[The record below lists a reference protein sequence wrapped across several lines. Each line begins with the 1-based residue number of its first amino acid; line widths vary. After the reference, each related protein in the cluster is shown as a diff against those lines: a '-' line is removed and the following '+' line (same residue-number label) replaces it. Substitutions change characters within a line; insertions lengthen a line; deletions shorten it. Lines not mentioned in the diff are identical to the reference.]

1 MNKITKKPSANGLI
15 SLRPVHLQISKLA
28 NLLIFSR
35 PTHLLIFTLAN
46 LLIIFACSKRDDNP
60 TPSAVKP
67 LERLNSWEHKPVVD
81 TTQIY
86 MPFLTKSEGN
96 ITLTV
101 TANGSAWVDTN
112 NNGVFDEG
120 TDVKVTEPAQT
131 VTFTAPNKVFTVY
144 GEVTELNAAGNA
156 LTAADAGT
164 NPALT
169 KLNVANNQFTADAL
183 TKFIESLP
191 PAPDAKAVLYAEGD
205 SNEVTPEVRKAL
217 VAKGWKP
224 MHLNKEGVEEED
236 KDDPNSYYIELT
248 TKIPLG
254 NTIQL
259 GIDAAEEDK
268 KDIWIDLDGN
278 GVKDDA
284 DAVPTKFYEVQPY
297 TLKAEKIRIYG
308 KVGFLNCS
316 DSALTTLDFTKNQA
330 LGTLFAYNNPELVI
344 KGNKLRVLGLSVAT
358 FHNNRNTLNLSELL
372 TLYIDPSEGVT
383 TVNTAGLAKLQL
395 LNLINCYDITSLALS
410 TNTELTVL
418 NINNSGLTSLDL
430 TKQPKLTELQIAGT
444 PLTELTVVEG
454 ASLNYVNVE
463 AYGGKGIKK
472 EVLSQLIGK
481 LPTWKPDNKGKI
493 FIREGQL
500 TNEEKKTL
508 TDKQWKITETP
519 GEPQK
524 PDEPQKPEE
533 DQTPPTLGTI
543 KVTNKTH
550 NQVTVQWDAATD
562 DVTPQEA
569 LRYQLLLYKADGTT
583 LVNDYGIING
593 FSYTLSGLKPNTTYV
608 VKVQVTDLSGK
619 SNFYK
624 LQVTTEDN
632 PEPYI
637 QLATKIPLGSTIQ
650 LYINAIAEYRN
661 GVWID
666 LNGNEIKDD
675 GEAVTIFDNYQ
686 NYTLKAQTFRIY
698 GKVDYLSCSN
708 SQLTT
713 LDFTKNEALR
723 VLYAYDNPELVVKG
737 TKLEVLGLD
746 VAVFHK
752 NKNNLDLSILY
763 NLTVNPTE
771 GVTTV
776 HTTGL
781 DKLQYLSVSGC
792 NNITSLDLST
802 NTALTT
808 LKANNSG
815 LTSLDLTK
823 QDKLT
828 TLEVGGTPLTE
839 LNLNNCKELK
849 SLNVKDCFS
858 LKSLKAE
865 NTQLTTLDITTLPSF
880 ENLSVAGSP
889 LTEINTLPSIY
900 LKVVDIRLDKN
911 GKGLKG
917 NDLDNFISN
926 LPSRRRLKD
935 GYITLSKEQYD
946 LLPNNGNDL
955 KKKGWN
961 PTVK

>member
-15 SLRPVHLQISKLA
+15 SLRPTHLQISKLA

-35 PTHLLIFTLAN
+35 PTNLLIFTLAN
-46 LLIIFACSKRDDNP
+46 LLILTACSKRDDNP

-81 TTQIY
+81 TTQTY
-86 MPFLTKSEGN
+86 MPFLTKSEGT

-120 TDVKVTEPAQT
+120 TDVKVTELAQT

-164 NPALT
+164 NSVLT

-191 PAPDAKAVLYAEGD
+191 PAPAPDAKIVLYAEGD

-259 GIDAAEEDK
+259 GIEAAEEDK
-268 KDIWIDLDGN
+268 KDIWIDLNGN

-284 DAVPTKFYEVQPY
+284 DAIPTTFGEVQPY

-308 KVGFLNCS
+308 KVGVLNCS
-316 DSALTTLDFTKNQA
+316 DSQLTTLDFTKNQA
-330 LGTLFAYNNPELVI
+330 LGTLFAYNNPKLVI
-344 KGNKLRVLGLSVAT
+344 KGEKLNRLGVSVAT
-358 FHNNRNTLNLSELL
+358 FHNNKNSLNLSELFI
-372 TLYIDPSEGVT
+372 LYIDPSEGVT
-383 TVNTAGLAKLQL
+383 TVNTTGLAKLQL
-395 LNLINCYDITSLALS
+395 LSLINCYDITSLALS
-410 TNTELTVL
+410 TNTELTAL

-430 TKQPKLTELQIAGT
+430 TKQSKLTELQIAGT
-444 PLTELTVVEG
+444 PLTELTVAEG
-454 ASLNYVNVE
+454 APLHYIDVK

-481 LPTWKPDNKGKI
+481 LPTWKPDNKGEI

-508 TDKQWKITETP
+508 TDKQWKITEAP
-519 GEPQK
+519 G
-524 PDEPQKPEE
+524 EPQKPEE
-533 DQTPPTLGTI
+533 DKTPPTLGAGGI
-543 KVTNKTH
+543 KVINKTH
-550 NQVTVQWDAATD
+550 NQVTVEWDAATD

-569 LRYQLLLYKADGTT
+569 LRYQLLLYQADGTT
-583 LVNDYGIING
+583 LVNDYGIMTF
-593 FSYTLSGLKPNTTYV
+593 FSYTLPGLKPNTTYV

-637 QLATKIPLGSTIQ
+637 QLTTKIPLGTIIK
-650 LYINAIAEYRN
+650 LSIDAAEEDKKDI
-661 GVWID
+661 WID
-666 LNGNEIKDD
+666 LDGNGIKDD
-675 GEAVTIFDNYQ
+675 ADAVPTKFNVFQTYKI
-686 NYTLKAQTFRIY
+686 KAQTIKIY
-698 GKVDYLSCSN
+698 GKVSWLNCN
-708 SQLTT
+708 KNLITA
-713 LDFTKNEALR
+713 LDFTKNEVLS
-723 VLYAYDNPELVVKG
+723 VLYAYDNPELVIKG
-737 TKLEVLGLD
+737 NKLHTLG
-746 VAVFHK
+746 VYAAVFNKSK
-752 NKNNLDLSILY
+752 NTLNLSELTNLY
-763 NLTVNPTE
+763 ITPSE

-776 HTTGL
+776 NIGELT
-781 DKLQYLSVSGC
+781 KLQLLDVGEC
-792 NNITSLDLST
+792 KNITSLDLST

-839 LNLNNCKELK
+839 LNIEK
-849 SLNVKDCFS
+849 
-858 LKSLKAE
+858 
-865 NTQLTTLDITTLPSF
+865 NTP
-880 ENLSVAGSP
+880 
-889 LTEINTLPSIY
+889 
-900 LKVVDIRLDKN
+900 LKVVDISHN
-911 GKGLKG
+911 PQGEGLKG
-917 NDLDNFISN
+917 IAFHTFIAK
-926 LPSRRRLKD
+926 LPTYASKK
-935 GYITLSKEQYD
+935 GKITLSPAQYNA
-946 LLPNNGNDL
+946 LPRRAIDL
-955 KKKGWN
+955 KKKGWDII
-961 PTVK
+961 VKQNTP

>member
-28 NLLIFSR
+28 NLLITLR
-35 PTHLLIFTLAN
+35 PTHLQIFTLAN
-46 LLIIFACSKRDDNP
+46 LLIIFACSKSDDNP
-60 TPSAVKP
+60 TPPAVKP

-81 TTQIY
+81 TTQTY
-86 MPFLTKSEGN
+86 MPFLTKSEGT

-120 TDVKVTEPAQT
+120 TDVKVTELAQT

-144 GEVTELNAAGNA
+144 GEVTELNATGNA

-164 NPALT
+164 NTVLT

-191 PAPDAKAVLYAEGD
+191 PAPAPDAKVVLYAEGD

-217 VAKGWKP
+217 VAKGWK
-224 MHLNKEGVEEED
+224 HIRLNKEGVEEED

-259 GIDAAEEDK
+259 NIDALNEDK
-268 KDIWIDLDGN
+268 KDIWIDLNGN
-278 GVKDDA
+278 GVKDDT
-284 DAVPTKFYEVQPY
+284 DVVPTTFGDEQPY

-308 KVGFLNCS
+308 KVGVLNCS
-316 DSALTTLDFTKNQA
+316 DSQLTALDFTKNQA
-330 LGTLFAYNNPELVI
+330 LEVLFAYNNPELVI
-344 KGNKLRVLGLSVAT
+344 KGKKLYTLGLSVAT
-358 FHNNRNTLNLSELL
+358 FHNNRNNLNLSELL

-383 TVNTAGLAKLQL
+383 NLNTAGLAKLQYL
-395 LNLINCYDITSLALS
+395 SLINCYNITSLDLS
-410 TNTELTVL
+410 TNTELTTL
-418 NINNSGLTSLDL
+418 LADYSELTSLHL

-444 PLTELTVVEG
+444 PLTELTVAEG
-454 ASLNYVNVE
+454 APLKNVNVQ
-463 AYGGKGIKK
+463 ANGGKGIKK

-481 LPTWKPDNKGKI
+481 LPMWQPDNKGKI
-493 FIREGQL
+493 FISEGQL

-508 TDKQWKITETP
+508 TDKQWDITETP
-519 GEPQK
+519 G
-524 PDEPQKPEE
+524 EPQKPEE
-533 DQTPPTLGTI
+533 DQTPPTLGVGGI

-550 NQVTVQWDAATD
+550 NQVTVEWDAATD

-569 LRYQLLLYKADGTT
+569 LRYQLLLYQANGGGGT
-583 LVNDYGIING
+583 LVKDYGIING
-593 FSYTLSGLKPNTTYV
+593 FSYTLPGLKPNTTYV

-619 SNFYK
+619 SNSYK
-624 LQVTTEDN
+624 LEVTTEDN

-637 QLATKIPLGSTIQ
+637 QLATKIAVNGTIQ
-650 LYINAIAEYRN
+650 LYINAIPEDRN

-675 GEAVTIFDNYQ
+675 GEAVTTFSYQ
-686 NYTLKAQTFRIY
+686 NYTIKAQTFRIY
-698 GKVDYLSCSN
+698 GKVDYLSCPN

-713 LDFTKNEALR
+713 LDFTKNEVLR
-723 VLYAYDNPELVVKG
+723 ILFAHNNPELVIKG
-737 TKLEVLGLD
+737 TKLQVLGLSA
-746 VAVFHK
+746 AVFHK
-752 NKNNLDLSILY
+752 NKNNLNLSELHDLVI
-763 NLTVNPTE
+763 NPSE

-776 HTTGL
+776 HTAGL
-781 DKLQYLSVSGC
+781 TNLQSLYLINC
-792 NNITSLDLST
+792 DNITSLDLST

-823 QDKLT
+823 QDKLH
-828 TLEVGGTPLTE
+828 TLEVGDTPLTE
-839 LNLNNCKELK
+839 LITEK
-849 SLNVKDCFS
+849 
-858 LKSLKAE
+858 
-865 NTQLTTLDITTLPSF
+865 NTP
-880 ENLSVAGSP
+880 
-889 LTEINTLPSIY
+889 
-900 LKVVDIRLDKN
+900 LKVVDISHN
-911 GKGLKG
+911 PQGEGLKG
-917 NDLDNFISN
+917 IAFHTFIAK
-926 LPSRRRLKD
+926 LPTYASKK
-935 GYITLSKEQYD
+935 GKITLSPAQYNA
-946 LLPNNGNDL
+946 LPRRAIDL
-955 KKKGWN
+955 KKKGWDI
-961 PTVK
+961 TVKQNTP

>member
-15 SLRPVHLQISKLA
+15 SLRPAHLQISKLA

-46 LLIIFACSKRDDNP
+46 LLIFFACSKSDDNP
-60 TPSAVKP
+60 TPPTVKP

-81 TTQIY
+81 TTQTY
-86 MPFLTKSEGN
+86 MPFLTKSEGT

-120 TDVKVTEPAQT
+120 TDVKVTELAQT

-156 LTAADAGT
+156 LIAADAGT

-191 PAPDAKAVLYAEGD
+191 PAPAPDAKVVLYAEGD

-217 VAKGWKP
+217 VAKGWK
-224 MHLNKEGVEEED
+224 HIRLNKEGVEEED

-259 GIDAAEEDK
+259 NIDAAEEDK

-308 KVGFLNCS
+308 KVKWLNCS
-316 DSALTTLDFTKNQA
+316 ESALTTLDFTKNQA
-330 LGTLFAYNNPELVI
+330 LGSLYAYRNPELVI
-344 KGNKLRVLGLSVAT
+344 KGNKLRTLGLSAAT
-358 FHNNRNTLNLSELL
+358 FHNNRNSLNLSELIY
-372 TLYIDPSEGVT
+372 LYITPSEGVT
-383 TVNTAGLAKLQL
+383 TVHTAGLTKLQF
-395 LNLINCYDITSLALS
+395 LNLGGCYDITSLALS
-410 TNTELTVL
+410 TNTELTTL
-418 NINNSGLTSLDL
+418 LAYNSGLTSLDL
-430 TKQPKLTELQIAGT
+430 TKQPKLTQLQIAGV
-444 PLTELTVVEG
+444 PLTELTVAEG
-454 ASLNYVNVE
+454 TPLKNVNVE
-463 AYGGKGIKK
+463 AYGGEGIKK

-481 LPTWKPDNKGKI
+481 LPTWQPDNKGEI
-493 FIREGQL
+493 YVSEGQL

-508 TDKQWKITETP
+508 TDKQWKITEIP
-519 GEPQK
+519 G
-524 PDEPQKPEE
+524 EPQKPEE
-533 DQTPPTLGTI
+533 DQTPPTLGVGGI
-543 KVTNKTH
+543 KVINKTH

-569 LRYQLLLYKADGTT
+569 LRYQLLLYQADGTT

-593 FSYTLSGLKPNTTYV
+593 FSYTLQGLIPNTTYV

-619 SNFYK
+619 SNFYE
-624 LQVTTEDN
+624 LEVTTKDN

-637 QLATKIPLGSTIQ
+637 QLTTNIPLGTIIK
-650 LYINAIAEYRN
+650 LSIDAAEEDKKDI
-661 GVWID
+661 WID
-666 LNGNEIKDD
+666 LDGNGIKDD
-675 GEAVTIFDNYQ
+675 ADAVPTKFNVFQTYKH
-686 NYTLKAQTFRIY
+686 KAQTIKIY
-698 GKVDYLSCSN
+698 GKVRWLNCN
-708 SQLTT
+708 KNLITA
-713 LDFTKNEALR
+713 LDFTKNEVLN
-723 VLYAYDNPELVVKG
+723 VLYAYDNPELVIRG
-737 TKLEVLGLD
+737 TSKLNTLGVT
-746 VAVFHK
+746 VATF
-752 NKNNLDLSILY
+752 NNSKNNLNLSELTNLY
-763 NLTVNPTE
+763 ITPSKD
-771 GVTTV
+771 VTTV
-776 HTTGL
+776 NTAELT
-781 DKLQYLSVSGC
+781 KLQLLDVGEC
-792 NNITSLDLST
+792 KNITSLDLST
-802 NTALTT
+802 NTELTT

-823 QDKLT
+823 QHKLH

-839 LNLNNCKELK
+839 LITEK
-849 SLNVKDCFS
+849 
-858 LKSLKAE
+858 
-865 NTQLTTLDITTLPSF
+865 NTP
-880 ENLSVAGSP
+880 
-889 LTEINTLPSIY
+889 
-900 LKVVDIRLDKN
+900 LKVVDISHN
-911 GKGLKG
+911 PQGEGLKG
-917 NDLDNFISN
+917 IAFHTFIAK
-926 LPSRRRLKD
+926 LPTYASKK
-935 GYITLSKEQYD
+935 GKITLSPAQYNA
-946 LLPNNGNDL
+946 LPRRAIDL
-955 KKKGWN
+955 KKKGWDII
-961 PTVK
+961 VKQNTP

>member
-15 SLRPVHLQISKLA
+15 SLRPVHWQISKLA

-46 LLIIFACSKRDDNP
+46 LLIFFACSKSDDNP
-60 TPSAVKP
+60 TPPTVKP

-86 MPFLTKSEGN
+86 MPFLTKSEGT

-112 NNGVFDEG
+112 NNGVFEEG
-120 TDVKVTEPAQT
+120 TDVKVTELAQT

-144 GEVTELNAAGNA
+144 GEVTELNAAGNS

-191 PAPDAKAVLYAEGD
+191 PAPAPDAKVVLYAEGD
-205 SNEVTPEVRKAL
+205 SNEVTPEVRKAV

-259 GIDAAEEDK
+259 GINAAEEDR
-268 KDIWIDLDGN
+268 KDIWIDLNGN

-284 DAVPTKFYEVQPY
+284 DVVPTKFYEVQPY

-316 DSALTTLDFTKNQA
+316 DSQLTTLDFTKNQA
-330 LGTLFAYNNPELVI
+330 LEVLFAYRNPELVI
-344 KGNKLRVLGLSVAT
+344 KGGKLNRLGVSVAT
-358 FHNNRNTLNLSELL
+358 FHNNKNSLNLSELFI
-372 TLYIDPSEGVT
+372 LYIDPSEGVT
-383 TVNTAGLAKLQL
+383 TVNTTGLAKLQL

-444 PLTELTVVEG
+444 PLTELTVAEG
-454 ASLNYVNVE
+454 APLHYIDVK

-472 EVLSQLIGK
+472 EALSQLIGK

-508 TDKQWKITETP
+508 TDKQWEITEAP
-519 GEPQK
+519 G
-524 PDEPQKPEE
+524 EPQKPEE
-533 DQTPPTLGTI
+533 DKTPPTLGVGGI
-543 KVTNKTH
+543 KAINKTH

-569 LRYQLLLYKADGTT
+569 LHYQLLLYQANGGGGT
-583 LVNDYGIING
+583 LVKDYGIING
-593 FSYTLSGLKPNTTYV
+593 FSYTLQGLIPNTPYV
-608 VKVQVTDLSGK
+608 VAVKVTDLSGN
-619 SNFYK
+619 SSYYD
-624 LQVTTEDN
+624 LEVTTKAN

-637 QLATKIPLGSTIQ
+637 QLTTKIAVNGTIQ
-650 LYINAIAEYRN
+650 LYINAIEKDRN

-675 GEAVTIFDNYQ
+675 GEAVTIFDKPE
-686 NYTLKAQTFRIY
+686 NYTLKAQTIKIY
-698 GKVDYLSCSN
+698 GKVDYLSCPN

-713 LDFTKNEALR
+713 LDSTKNEVLR
-723 VLYAYDNPELVVKG
+723 ILFAHNNPELVVKG
-737 TKLEVLGLD
+737 TKLQVLGLSA
-746 VAVFHK
+746 AVFHK
-752 NKNNLDLSILY
+752 NKNNLNLSELHDLVI
-763 NLTVNPTE
+763 NPSE

-776 HTTGL
+776 HTAGL
-781 DKLQYLSVSGC
+781 TNLQSLYLINC
-792 NNITSLDLST
+792 DNITSLDLST
-802 NTALTT
+802 NTELTT

-823 QDKLT
+823 QHKLH

-839 LNLNNCKELK
+839 LITEK
-849 SLNVKDCFS
+849 
-858 LKSLKAE
+858 
-865 NTQLTTLDITTLPSF
+865 NTP
-880 ENLSVAGSP
+880 
-889 LTEINTLPSIY
+889 
-900 LKVVDIRLDKN
+900 LKVVDISHN
-911 GKGLKG
+911 PQGEGLKG
-917 NDLDNFISN
+917 IAFHTFIAK
-926 LPSRRRLKD
+926 LPTYASKK
-935 GYITLSKEQYD
+935 GKITLSPAQYNA
-946 LLPNNGNDL
+946 LPRRAIDL
-955 KKKGWN
+955 KKKGWDII
-961 PTVK
+961 VKPITP

>member
-15 SLRPVHLQISKLA
+15 SLRPAHLQISKLA

-35 PTHLLIFTLAN
+35 PTNLLIFTLAN
-46 LLIIFACSKRDDNP
+46 LLIIFACSKSDDNP
-60 TPSAVKP
+60 TPPTVKP

-81 TTQIY
+81 TTQTY
-86 MPFLTKSEGN
+86 MPFLTKSEGT

-101 TANGSAWVDTN
+101 TTNGSAWVDTN

-120 TDVKVTEPAQT
+120 TDVKVTELAQT

-191 PAPDAKAVLYAEGD
+191 PAPAPDAKVVLYAEGD

-217 VAKGWKP
+217 VAKGWK
-224 MHLNKEGVEEED
+224 HIRLNKEGVEEED

-259 GIDAAEEDK
+259 NIDAAEEDK
-268 KDIWIDLDGN
+268 KDIWIDLNGN
-278 GVKDDA
+278 GVKDDT
-284 DAVPTKFYEVQPY
+284 DVVPTKFYEVQPY

-308 KVGFLNCS
+308 KVKWLNCS

-330 LGTLFAYNNPELVI
+330 LGSLYAYNNPELVI
-344 KGNKLRVLGLSVAT
+344 KGNKLRTLGLSAAT
-358 FHNNRNTLNLSELL
+358 FHNNRNSLNLSELIY
-372 TLYIDPSEGVT
+372 LYITPSEGVT
-383 TVNTAGLAKLQL
+383 TVHTAGLTKLQF
-395 LNLINCYDITSLALS
+395 LNLGGCYDITSLALS
-410 TNTELTVL
+410 TNTELTAL

-430 TKQPKLTELQIAGT
+430 TKQPKLTELQIAGV
-444 PLTELTVVEG
+444 PLTELTVAEG
-454 ASLNYVNVE
+454 TPLNYVNVE
-463 AYGGKGIKK
+463 ANGGKGIKK
-472 EVLSQLIGK
+472 EALSQLIGK
-481 LPTWKPDNKGKI
+481 LPTWKPDNKGEI
-493 FIREGQL
+493 FVSEGQL

-524 PDEPQKPEE
+524 PEE
-533 DQTPPTLGTI
+533 DQTPPTLGAGGI
-543 KVTNKTH
+543 KAINKTR

-569 LRYQLLLYKADGTT
+569 LHYQLLLYQANGGGGT
-583 LVNDYGIING
+583 LVKDYGIING
-593 FSYTLSGLKPNTTYV
+593 FSYTLQGLNPNTTYV
-608 VKVQVTDLSGK
+608 VKVQVTDLSGN
-619 SNFYK
+619 SSYYK
-624 LQVTTEDN
+624 LDVTTEDN
-632 PEPYI
+632 PKPYI
-637 QLATKIPLGSTIQ
+637 QLATDIAVNGTIE
-650 LYINAIAEYRN
+650 LVIDAAPEDRN

-675 GEAVTIFDNYQ
+675 ADAVPTAFGDEQPYTI
-686 NYTLKAQTFRIY
+686 KAQTFRIY
-698 GKVDYLSCSN
+698 GKVGYLDCSE
-708 SQLTT
+708 SQLTA
-713 LDFTKNEALR
+713 LDFTKNEALY
-723 VLYAYDNPELVVKG
+723 VLYADNNPKLVVKG
-737 TKLEVLGLD
+737 TKLQVLGLD

-752 NKNNLDLSILY
+752 NKNNLDLSELHDLVI
-763 NLTVNPTE
+763 TPSE

-776 HTTGL
+776 HTAGL
-781 DKLQYLSVSGC
+781 DNLQYLSVSGC
-792 NNITSLDLST
+792 NNITSLDLSTNTKLVTLNANNSGLTSLDLST

-815 LTSLDLTK
+815 LTSLNLTK

-828 TLEVGGTPLTE
+828 TLEVGGTPLTV
-839 LNLNNCKELK
+839 LNIEK
-849 SLNVKDCFS
+849 
-858 LKSLKAE
+858 
-865 NTQLTTLDITTLPSF
+865 NTP
-880 ENLSVAGSP
+880 
-889 LTEINTLPSIY
+889 
-900 LKVVDIRLDKN
+900 LKVVDIRLDKQGN
-911 GKGLKG
+911 GLKSTAFYTF
-917 NDLDNFISN
+917 LAN
-926 LPSRRRLKD
+926 LPKYEGKRGK
-935 GYITLSKEQYD
+935 ITLSTAQYA
-946 LLPNNGNDL
+946 LLPRNGIQF
-955 KKKGWN
+955 KKKGWDI
-961 PTVK
+961 TVK

>member
-46 LLIIFACSKRDDNP
+46 LLILTACSKSDDNP
-60 TPSAVKP
+60 TPPAVKP
-67 LERLNSWEHKPVVD
+67 LERLNSWEPKPVVD
-81 TTQIY
+81 TTQTY
-86 MPFLTKSEGN
+86 MPFLTKSEGT

-191 PAPDAKAVLYAEGD
+191 PAPAPDAKAVLYAEGD

-217 VAKGWKP
+217 VAKGWK
-224 MHLNKEGVEEED
+224 HIRLNKEGVEEED

-278 GVKDDA
+278 GVKDDT
-284 DAVPTKFYEVQPY
+284 DVVPTTFGDEQPY

-308 KVGFLNCS
+308 KVGVLFCS
-316 DSALTTLDFTKNQA
+316 DNQLTTLDFTKNQA

-358 FHNNRNTLNLSELL
+358 FHNNKNSLNLSELF

-383 TVNTAGLAKLQL
+383 TVHTTGLAKLQL

-430 TKQPKLTELQIAGT
+430 TKQPKLHTLQVAGT
-444 PLTELTVVEG
+444 PLTELTVAEG
-454 ASLNYVNVE
+454 APLHYIDVQS
-463 AYGGKGIKK
+463 YGGKGIKK

-481 LPTWKPDNKGKI
+481 LPTWQPDNKGEI
-493 FIREGQL
+493 FISEGQL

-524 PDEPQKPEE
+524 PEE
-533 DQTPPTLGTI
+533 DQTPPTLGVGGI
-543 KVTNKTH
+543 KAINKTH

-562 DVTPQEA
+562 DVTPPDQ
-569 LRYQLLLYKADGTT
+569 LRYQLLLYQANGGGGT
-583 LVNDYGIING
+583 LVKDYGIING
-593 FSYTLSGLKPNTTYV
+593 FSYTLQGLNPNTTYV

-619 SNFYK
+619 SNSYK
-624 LQVTTEDN
+624 LDVTTEDN
-632 PEPYI
+632 PKPYI
-637 QLATKIPLGSTIQ
+637 QLTTDIPLGTIIK
-650 LYINAIAEYRN
+650 LSIDAAEEDKKDI
-661 GVWID
+661 WID
-666 LNGNEIKDD
+666 LDGNGIKDD
-675 GEAVTIFDNYQ
+675 ADAVPTKFNVFQTYKH
-686 NYTLKAQTFRIY
+686 KAQTIKIY
-698 GKVDYLSCSN
+698 GKVSWLNCN
-708 SQLTT
+708 KNLITA
-713 LDFTKNEALR
+713 LDFTKNEVLN
-723 VLYAYDNPELVVKG
+723 VLYAYDNPELVIRG
-737 TKLEVLGLD
+737 TSKLNTLGVT
-746 VAVFHK
+746 VATF
-752 NKNNLDLSILY
+752 NNSKNNLNLSELTNLY
-763 NLTVNPTE
+763 ITPSKD
-771 GVTTV
+771 VTTV
-776 HTTGL
+776 NTAGL
-781 DKLQYLSVSGC
+781 TKLQLLDVGEC
-792 NNITSLDLST
+792 KNITSLDLST

-823 QDKLT
+823 QHKLH

-839 LNLNNCKELK
+839 LITEK
-849 SLNVKDCFS
+849 
-858 LKSLKAE
+858 
-865 NTQLTTLDITTLPSF
+865 NTP
-880 ENLSVAGSP
+880 
-889 LTEINTLPSIY
+889 
-900 LKVVDIRLDKN
+900 LKVVDISHN
-911 GKGLKG
+911 PQGEGLKG
-917 NDLDNFISN
+917 IAFHTFIAK
-926 LPSRRRLKD
+926 LPTYASKK
-935 GYITLSKEQYD
+935 GKITLSPAQYNA
-946 LLPNNGNDL
+946 LPRRAIDL
-955 KKKGWN
+955 KKKGWDI
-961 PTVK
+961 TVK

>member
-1 MNKITKKPSANGLI
+1 MLPNTIIDMNKITKKPSANGLI
-15 SLRPVHLQISKLA
+15 SLRPAHWQISKLA

-46 LLIIFACSKRDDNP
+46 LLIIFACSKSDDNL
-60 TPSAVKP
+60 TPPAVKP
-67 LERLNSWEHKPVVD
+67 LERLNGWEHKPVVD
-81 TTQIY
+81 TTQTY
-86 MPFLTKSEGN
+86 MPFLTKSEGT

-120 TDVKVTEPAQT
+120 TDVKVTELAQT

-164 NPALT
+164 NPVLT

-191 PAPDAKAVLYAEGD
+191 PAPAPDAKVVLYAEGD

-217 VAKGWKP
+217 VAKGWKHI
-224 MHLNKEGVEEED
+224 HLNKEGVEEED

-259 GIDAAEEDK
+259 GIEAAEEDK
-268 KDIWIDLDGN
+268 KDIWIDLNGN
-278 GVKDDA
+278 GVKDDT
-284 DAVPTKFYEVQPY
+284 DVVPTTFGDEQPY

-308 KVGFLNCS
+308 KVGLLNCS

-330 LGTLFAYNNPELVI
+330 LEALFAYRNPELVI
-344 KGNKLRVLGLSVAT
+344 KGNKLRTLGLSVAT
-358 FHNNRNTLNLSELL
+358 FHNNKNTLNLSELIY
-372 TLYIDPSEGVT
+372 LYINPSEGVT
-383 TVNTAGLAKLQL
+383 TVHTAGLAKLRF
-395 LNLINCYDITSLALS
+395 LNLSGCDNITSLDLS
-410 TNTELTVL
+410 TNTELTAL
-418 NINNSGLTSLDL
+418 HINNSGLTSLHL
-430 TKQPKLTELQIAGT
+430 TKQPKLTQLQVAGT
-444 PLTELTVVEG
+444 PLTELTVAEG
-454 ASLNYVNVE
+454 APLKNVNVQ
-463 AYGGKGIKK
+463 ANGGKGIKK

-481 LPTWKPDNKGKI
+481 LPTWQPDNKGEI
-493 FIREGQL
+493 FISEGQL

-508 TDKQWKITETP
+508 TDRQWDITETP

-524 PDEPQKPEE
+524 QEE
-533 DQTPPTLGTI
+533 DQTPPTLGVGGI
-543 KVTNKTH
+543 KAINKTH

-569 LRYQLLLYKADGTT
+569 LRYQLLLYQADGTT
-583 LVNDYGIING
+583 LVNDYGIMTF

-632 PEPYI
+632 PKPYI
-637 QLATKIPLGSTIQ
+637 QLATTIAVNGTIQ
-650 LYINAIAEYRN
+650 LVIDAAPEDRN

-675 GEAVTIFDNYQ
+675 ADAVPTAFGEEQT
-686 NYTLKAQTFRIY
+686 YTLKAQTFRIY
-698 GKVDYLSCSN
+698 GKVGYLICSE
-708 SQLTT
+708 SQLTA

-723 VLYAYDNPELVVKG
+723 GLFAYDNPELVIKG
-737 TKLEVLGLD
+737 TKLYQLGLN
-746 VAVFHK
+746 VATFH
-752 NKNNLDLSILY
+752 NNRNTLNLSE
-763 NLTVNPTE
+763 LTVLHINPSE

-776 HTTGL
+776 NTAGL
-781 DKLQYLSVSGC
+781 PKLQYLNLINC

-802 NTALTT
+802 NTELIT
-808 LKANNSG
+808 LIANNSG
-815 LTSLDLTK
+815 LTSLNLTK
-823 QDKLT
+823 QHKLH

-839 LNLNNCKELK
+839 LNIEK
-849 SLNVKDCFS
+849 
-858 LKSLKAE
+858 
-865 NTQLTTLDITTLPSF
+865 NTP
-880 ENLSVAGSP
+880 
-889 LTEINTLPSIY
+889 
-900 LKVVDIRLDKN
+900 LKVVDISHN
-911 GKGLKG
+911 PQGEGLKG
-917 NDLDNFISN
+917 IAFHTFIAK
-926 LPSRRRLKD
+926 LPTYASKK
-935 GYITLSKEQYD
+935 GKITLSPAQYNA
-946 LLPNNGNDL
+946 LPRRAIDL
-955 KKKGWN
+955 KKKGWDII
-961 PTVK
+961 VK